1 MSQPPLVRFNNVRLL
16 QTDGALFDDV
26 TFSIHQRQRLC
37 LIGRNGSGKSTLL
50 KCIAGVVD
58 IDGGERLVRPGL
70 RIGLL
75 SQEPDMSAFDT
86 VGEFGTSGG
95 AETYRLRSLAEA
107 LHVSL
112 DRSPDGLSGGEAR
125 RAALAKTLAEEPE
138 LLLLDEPTNRSG
150 YR

>member
-1 MSQPPLVRFNNVRLL
+1 MSQPPLVRFNNVRLM

-58 IDGGERLVRPGL
+58 IDGGERLIQPGL

-75 SQEPDMSAFDT
+75 SQEPDMSAFGT
-86 VGEFGTSGG
+86 VGDFGISGG
-95 AETYRLRSLAEA
+95 AEPYRVRSLAEA
-107 LHVSL
+107 LQVSL

-125 RAALAKTLAEEPE
+125 RAALAKTLAKNPSFYCWMSQQ
-138 LLLLDEPTNRSG
+138 TT
-150 YR
+150 